1 MSPADDR
8 RPSSVLV
15 GALMA
20 EPPLIPDRWN
30 ALLVGAVIFGFSWRR
45 LGRASAEMMREERA
59 ALGGGV
65 AKLSALNPNH
75 PW

>member
-1 MSPADDR
+1 
-8 RPSSVLV
+8 
-15 GALMA
+15 MA
-20 EPPLIPDRWN
+20 EPPLIPLECPFGRDRD
-30 ALLVGAVIFGFSWRR
+30 LRRQCFSWR
-45 LGRASAEMMREERA
+45 LGRASAEVMREERA

>member
-1 MSPADDR
+1 MPFWSGRDLR
-8 RPSSVLV
+8 RQC
-15 GALMA
+15 
-20 EPPLIPDRWN
+20 
-30 ALLVGAVIFGFSWRR
+30 FSWR
-45 LGRASAEMMREERA
+45 LGRASAEVMREERA

>member
-8 RPSSVLV
+8 RLSSVLV

-30 ALLVGAVIFGFSWRR
+30 THLVGAVIFGASC
-45 LGRASAEMMREERA
+45 ASAEMMREEAPHWA
-59 ALGGGV
+59 AAWL
-65 AKLSALNPNH
+65 
-75 PW
+75 